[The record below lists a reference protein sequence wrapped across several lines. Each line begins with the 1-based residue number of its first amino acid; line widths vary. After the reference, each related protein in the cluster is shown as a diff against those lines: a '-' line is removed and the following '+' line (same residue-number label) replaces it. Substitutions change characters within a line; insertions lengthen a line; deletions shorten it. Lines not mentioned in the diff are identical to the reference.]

1 MEILVHPSTTPRGFG
16 LGNNERDELIILSGC
31 CVTELVAIG
40 GGGGDRACCSC
51 RKTVMKGEDIVNSGI
66 FWRDWKDGLSVYNV
80 TTMEEWLSAW
90 FGYPLSELKV
100 SIG

>member
-31 CVTELVAIG
+31 CVTELVAI